1 VSRRCARR
9 KKIAFALAR
18 ARQLENNCGGAS
30 NHGDGRKRG
39 RSARTMKR
47 QHKKERKRAAI
58 MQSATALFSE
68 RDYHIVHMDD
78 VAARARVG
86 KGTLYRYFP
95 TKDDLYFATVI
106 DAWDR
111 MHHELVEASEASDPP
126 AENLYRMTVRVL
138 AFFWPRRQFVAL
150 LRDSM
155 EHPEWRSRREVVVGL
170 VESEL
175 RRAAAHALA
184 ASDLRMAVELFL
196 GMFRAALLY
205 RGEESRPESLARQ
218 IVAIFL
224 DGFRS
229 FGAADSLRAQEP
241 AGLAG
246 DAIATAAHEPSEE

>member
-1 VSRRCARR
+1 
-9 KKIAFALAR
+9 
-18 ARQLENNCGGAS
+18 
-30 NHGDGRKRG
+30 
-39 RSARTMKR
+39 MKR

-95 TKDDLYFATVI
+95 AKDDLYFATVI

-111 MHHELVEASEASDPP
+111 MHHELVEAAEASRPP
-126 AENLYRMTVRVL
+126 AETLYRMTVRVL

-175 RRAAAHALA
+175 RRADAARTLA
-184 ASDLRMAVELFL
+184 AGDLRMAVELFL

-229 FGAADSLRAQEP
+229 FGADDSLP
-241 AGLAG
+241 APQPARLAG
-246 DAIATAAHEPSEE
+246 DAIEAAAQEPSEE

>member
-1 VSRRCARR
+1 
-9 KKIAFALAR
+9 
-18 ARQLENNCGGAS
+18 
-30 NHGDGRKRG
+30 
-39 RSARTMKR
+39 MKR

-111 MHHELVEASEASDPP
+111 MHHELVEAAEASRPP
-126 AENLYRMTVRVL
+126 AENLYRMAVRVL

-175 RRAAAHALA
+175 RRADAARALA

-205 RGEESRPESLARQ
+205 RGEESQPESLARQ

-229 FGAADSLRAQEP
+229 FGASDALPAAEP
-241 AGLAG
+241 AEIGG
-246 DAIATAAHEPSEE
+246 DAIAPMSTAQDPSEE

>member
-1 VSRRCARR
+1 
-9 KKIAFALAR
+9 
-18 ARQLENNCGGAS
+18 
-30 NHGDGRKRG
+30 
-39 RSARTMKR
+39 MKR

-138 AFFWPRRQFVAL
+138 TFFWPRRQFVAL

-155 EHPEWRSRREVVVGL
+155 EHPEWRSRREVVVEL
-170 VESEL
+170 VENEL
-175 RRAAAHALA
+175 RRADAERALA

-229 FGAADSLRAQEP
+229 FGAADSPPAREP
-241 AGLAG
+241 AGFAG
-246 DAIATAAHEPSEE
+246 DAIAAAAHEPSEE

>member
-1 VSRRCARR
+1 
-9 KKIAFALAR
+9 
-18 ARQLENNCGGAS
+18 
-30 NHGDGRKRG
+30 
-39 RSARTMKR
+39 MKR

-111 MHHELVEASEASDPP
+111 MHHELVEAAEGSRPP

-175 RRAAAHALA
+175 RRADAARALA

-205 RGEESRPESLARQ
+205 RGEESQPESLARQ

-224 DGFRS
+224 DGIRS
-229 FGAADSLRAQEP
+229 FGASDSLPACEP
-241 AGLAG
+241 ARLVG
-246 DAIATAAHEPSEE
+246 DAIGAVSQEPSEE

>member
-1 VSRRCARR
+1 LRIIAAGRRTTGTA
-9 KKIAFALAR
+9 A
-18 ARQLENNCGGAS
+18 GAA
-30 NHGDGRKRG
+30 GL
-39 RSARTMKR
+39 ARTMKR

-111 MHHELVEASEASDPP
+111 MHHELVEAAEGSRPP

-175 RRAAAHALA
+175 RRADAARALA

-205 RGEESRPESLARQ
+205 RGEESQPESLARQ

-224 DGFRS
+224 DGIRS
-229 FGAADSLRAQEP
+229 FGASDSLPACEP
-241 AGLAG
+241 ARLVG
-246 DAIATAAHEPSEE
+246 DAIGAVSQEPSEE

>member
-1 VSRRCARR
+1 
-9 KKIAFALAR
+9 
-18 ARQLENNCGGAS
+18 
-30 NHGDGRKRG
+30 
-39 RSARTMKR
+39 MKR

-111 MHHELVEASEASDPP
+111 MHHELVEAAEASRPP
-126 AENLYRMTVRVL
+126 AENLYRMAVRVL

-175 RRAAAHALA
+175 RRADAARALA

-205 RGEESRPESLARQ
+205 RGEESQPESLARQ

-224 DGFRS
+224 DGIRS
-229 FGAADSLRAQEP
+229 FGASDSLPACEP
-241 AGLAG
+241 AGLVG
-246 DAIATAAHEPSEE
+246 DAIGAASQKPSEE

>member
-1 VSRRCARR
+1 
-9 KKIAFALAR
+9 
-18 ARQLENNCGGAS
+18 
-30 NHGDGRKRG
+30 
-39 RSARTMKR
+39 MKR

-58 MQSATALFSE
+58 MQAATALFSE

-111 MHHELVEASEASDPP
+111 MRHELAEADDASDPP
-126 AENLYRMTVRVL
+126 AENLYRMTERVL

-150 LRDSM
+150 LRDNM
-155 EHPEWRSRREVVVGL
+155 EHPEWRSRREVVIGL

-175 RRAAAHALA
+175 RREDAARALA
-184 ASDLRMAVELFL
+184 AGDLRMAVELFL

-205 RGEESRPESLARQ
+205 RDEEGRPESLARQ
-218 IVAIFL
+218 IVTTFL

-229 FGAADSLRAQEP
+229 FGAANSLPAPEP
-241 AGLAG
+241 AGIAG
-246 DAIATAAHEPSEE
+246 DAIGAAAAHEPPEE